1 MLQGKGKRAHLARA
15 APRARNS
22 LLVHRSDEDNT
33 SDVLS
38 NTLNY
43 HNKLNLNLHIG
54 FCCCHQIPLAQDA
67 ADARAADA

>member
-1 MLQGKGKRAHLARA
+1 MLLVKQMRARPARA
-15 APRARNS
+15 ASRTRNS
-22 LLVHRSDEDNT
+22 HLVHRSDEDNT

-43 HNKLNLNLHIG
+43 HNTLNLNQHIG